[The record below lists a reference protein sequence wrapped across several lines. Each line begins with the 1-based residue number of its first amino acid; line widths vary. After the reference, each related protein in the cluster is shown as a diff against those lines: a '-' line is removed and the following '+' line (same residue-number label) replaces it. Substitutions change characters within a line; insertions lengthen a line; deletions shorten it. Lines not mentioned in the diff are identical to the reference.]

1 MACYEMPK
9 YKTKNMFY
17 RVTWEVNKSLAS
29 LFYVTKGKYLSKIFT
44 KNVARKRVQPLSENN
59 TFVTR

>member
-29 LFYVTKGKYLSKIFT
+29 LFYVTKGKSLSKILQKMWPGNECNLYQKIT
-44 KNVARKRVQPLSENN
+44 LL
-59 TFVTR
+59 

>member
-17 RVTWEVNKSLAS
+17 RITWEVNKSLAS
-29 LFYVTKGKYLSKIFT
+29 LFYVTKGKSLSKILQKMWPGNECNLYQKIT
-44 KNVARKRVQPLSENN
+44 LL
-59 TFVTR
+59 

>member
-29 LFYVTKGKYLSKIFT
+29 LFYVTNRKIFIKNFT

>member
-29 LFYVTKGKYLSKIFT
+29 LFYVTKGKSLSKILQ
-44 KNVARKRVQPLSENN
+44 KMWPGNECNLSQKI
-59 TFVTR
+59 TLF

>member
-17 RVTWEVNKSLAS
+17 RVTWEVNKSLTS
-29 LFYVTKGKYLSKIFT
+29 LFYVTKGKSLSKILQKMWPGNECNLYQKIT
-44 KNVARKRVQPLSENN
+44 LL
-59 TFVTR
+59 

>member
-29 LFYVTKGKYLSKIFT
+29 LFYVTKGKSLSKILQKMWPGNECNLYQKITLF
-44 KNVARKRVQPLSENN
+44 
-59 TFVTR
+59 